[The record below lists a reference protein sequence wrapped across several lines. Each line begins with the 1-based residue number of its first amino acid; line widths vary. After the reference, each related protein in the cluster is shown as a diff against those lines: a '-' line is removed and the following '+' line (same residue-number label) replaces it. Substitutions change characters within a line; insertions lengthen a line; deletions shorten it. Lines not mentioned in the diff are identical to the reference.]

1 MAKRKGGL
9 HKRISSIFDGVPL
22 PKLAEIKH
30 VPPKTD
36 RPPVTPESS
45 KTALTNKQAD
55 LTPESS
61 AITLPSSIPTPAS
74 KPEPMRTPG
83 PSSKL
88 EPAATSAPPPK
99 PHPVLTPGSMSEP
112 ESKPR
117 NRLEPKSAPA
127 APPQPVPTPGITPAQ
142 SKPKK
147 ITEELKSIVERRD
160 GEKKMSPAIRAGA
173 KRRKR
178 LLMLIPILA
187 IIFVILLVRAFPV
200 PQEEQRK
207 TDTPPKAKVGI
218 KMAPQAAPIVW
229 SRPGLYPDNLR
240 DPMYVPPKL
249 APEKTDPKN
258 KVELFVVQSILFGE
272 MKGWTAVIGIRE
284 NENSPV
290 IERYMVREGDTI
302 FDAKVIKISA
312 DKVELERNGEH
323 WIISMQGLK

>member
-74 KPEPMRTPG
+74 KPEPMLTPG
-83 PSSKL
+83 PASKL

-99 PHPVLTPGSMSEP
+99 P
-112 ESKPR
+112 
-117 NRLEPKSAPA
+117 
-127 APPQPVPTPGITPAQ
+127 VPTPRIPPAQ
-142 SKPKK
+142 SKSKK

-160 GEKKMSPAIRAGA
+160 GEKKMSPAIRAGT

-218 KMAPQAAPIVW
+218 KKVPQAAPIVW

-284 NENSPV
+284 NQNSPV

>member
-74 KPEPMRTPG
+74 KPEPMLTPG
-83 PSSKL
+83 PASKL

-99 PHPVLTPGSMSEP
+99 P
-112 ESKPR
+112 
-117 NRLEPKSAPA
+117 
-127 APPQPVPTPGITPAQ
+127 VPTPRIPPAQ